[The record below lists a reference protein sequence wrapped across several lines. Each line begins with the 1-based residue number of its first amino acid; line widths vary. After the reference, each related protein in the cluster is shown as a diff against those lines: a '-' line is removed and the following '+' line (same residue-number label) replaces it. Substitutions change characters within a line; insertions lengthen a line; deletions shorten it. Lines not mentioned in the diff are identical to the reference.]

1 MMMIASSN
9 FNVPLTFAGLFVLA
23 AMGVAFYALFAI
35 LEARFTGWA
44 QRGRHK

>member
-9 FNVPLTFAGLFVLA
+9 FNVPLTFAGLLVLA
-23 AMGVAFYALFAI
+23 VMGVAFYAVFAV

-44 QRGRHK
+44 QRGSQM